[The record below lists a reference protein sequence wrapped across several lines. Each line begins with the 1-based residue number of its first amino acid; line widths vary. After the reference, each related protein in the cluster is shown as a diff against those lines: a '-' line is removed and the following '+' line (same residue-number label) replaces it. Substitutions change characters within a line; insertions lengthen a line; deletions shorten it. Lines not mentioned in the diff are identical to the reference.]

1 MSLVSVIIPVYG
13 VEKYIA
19 AAVQSVIDQTYRDWE
34 LLIIDD
40 ASPDRSIEICRQFL
54 DPRIK
59 IVCQANR
66 GLAGARNTGIRYAV
80 GEYIAFLDG
89 DDVWFP
95 EKLEKHVAHL
105 QAHSQTGVSFSRSVF
120 IDEAGKSFGNYQ
132 MPQLSG
138 ISSAYLLRCNPVGNG
153 SAAVVR
159 RSALDAIKFTANVYG
174 TTEDF
179 YFDEHFRR
187 SEDIECWLRISLQ
200 STWQINGLPEVLT
213 MYRVNSAGLSA
224 SLLPQLASWEQ
235 MIEKTRSYA
244 PSLIAQSAKQARSYQ
259 LRYLARSA
267 LRLQAG
273 VMAVKLIHQ
282 ALIAHW
288 QIILEE
294 PRPTFLTWVAAYI
307 LCLLPRLYSRIE
319 SVAVTKQKSQVLES

>member
-1 MSLVSVIIPVYG
+1 MKIVSVIIPVYE

-19 AAVQSVIDQTYRDWE
+19 SAVQSVIEQTYQDWE

-40 ASPDRSIEICRQFL
+40 ASPDRSIEICQQFS
-54 DPRIK
+54 DPRIQ
-59 IVCQANR
+59 IICQENR
-66 GLAGARNTGIRYAV
+66 GLAGARNTGIRHAV

-89 DDVWFP
+89 DDIWLP
-95 EKLEKHVAHL
+95 QKLEKHIAHL
-105 QAHSQTGVSFSRSVF
+105 QAHPQTGVSFSQSVF
-120 IDEAGKSFGNYQ
+120 IDEAGKLLGNYQ
-132 MPQLSG
+132 MPQLTG
-138 ISSAYLLRCNPVGNG
+138 ITPAYLLRCNPVGNG

-159 RSALDAIKFTANVYG
+159 RSALDAIRFTANLHG

-187 SEDIECWLRISLQ
+187 SEDIECWLRITLQ
-200 STWQINGLPEVLT
+200 TTWELNGLPEVLT

-244 PSLIAQSAKQARSYQ
+244 PSLIAQSAKQARAYQ

-282 ALIAHW
+282 ALMAHW
-288 QIILEE
+288 QILLEE

-307 LCLLPRLYSRIE
+307 LCLLPRLYSQIE
-319 SVAVTKQKSQVLES
+319 LVAVIKQKRRLLQ